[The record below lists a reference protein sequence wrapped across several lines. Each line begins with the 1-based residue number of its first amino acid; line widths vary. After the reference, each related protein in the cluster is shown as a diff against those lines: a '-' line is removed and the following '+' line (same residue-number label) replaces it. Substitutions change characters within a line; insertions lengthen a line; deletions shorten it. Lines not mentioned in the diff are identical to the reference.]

1 MSGEVIELTHPVTV
15 NSEEIT
21 SLNLRRPKVRDMIIA
36 DKTGTTDGAREVTMF
51 ANLCEV
57 DVEVIHE
64 LDLVDYHKV
73 QETYQGFLS

>member
-1 MSGEVIELTHPVTV
+1 MSDVTIELVHPVTV
-15 NSEEIT
+15 NNETIT
-21 SLNLRRPKVRDMIIA
+21 SLNLRRPKVRDMLIA
-36 DKTGTTDGAREVTMF
+36 DKTGVTDGTKEVTMF

-64 LDLVDYHKV
+64 LDLIDYHKV